1 MNVNFYVESL
11 KYLVYANYVNCQG
24 IDSEWVLKALCKAPS
39 EVCNLNITTWQMHAI
54 LLWIVFPTQQMLAKY
69 CLSKKFSPYLYE
81 YLVKWTE
88 LLGHTVLLRTKK
100 WVLVWDGRKSR
111 SRLKRT
117 KTSTVSF
124 NCTLEMCSSFHFSLD
139 LKHVPVKDT
148 KNIQGKFVV
157 IAEINR
163 LSLFS
168 CFVPSSFLN
177 QSKIFIFY
185 WF

>member
-1 MNVNFYVESL
+1 M
-11 KYLVYANYVNCQG
+11 
-24 IDSEWVLKALCKAPS
+24 LKALCKAHS

-54 LLWIVFPTQQMLAKY
+54 LLWIVFPTQQMLA
-69 CLSKKFSPYLYE
+69 KKFSPYLYE

-100 WVLVWDGRKSR
+100 WVLVSDGRKSR

-124 NCTLEMCSSFHFSLD
+124 NCILEMCSFFHFSLD
-139 LKHVPVKDT
+139 LKYVPVKDT

-157 IAEINR
+157 NAEINS

-177 QSKIFIFY
+177 QYKIFIFY